1 MGRKPTTSVFTSS
14 KSRHPKGPNKHNASG
29 YAKRQAR
36 KAAKSGEG
44 KSADRFDD
52 DIYEYAPEQES
63 DTRTARR
70 SKVALDLDKDEELG
84 AGFGF
89 GGDGEQDMDMDDLR
103 MKARLLGEGDTV
115 DTDDDEEID
124 SDAAFEESDEERFAG
139 FFGGKKKGS
148 KSKKEKKQKS
158 KVRFAEVDL
167 NEDEEENG
175 DFGRRKPVADGSES
189 SEEEEESGED
199 DEFIDVL
206 DVLDGRGEPQDEDED
221 TTKLSKA
228 SSHKQKPQDSD
239 EDGSDDGQDEDDE
252 DEDEE
257 DDENISISLSD
268 AEDDA
273 ADALDDL
280 QNFVSSLDPSSTTS
294 KKRRADDGE
303 EHSGEPTATTQP
315 KKRRI
320 LKEQTEA
327 GEENEFRTKSAG
339 LTLTDLLAPLS
350 NSGTTTPSFEKS
362 LKALHSST
370 SKGKGKK
377 TTQTLS
383 APLPQR
389 AQERIDRE
397 AAYEQTKTEVQ
408 KWSAAMKRIQ
418 EAEHLSFPL
427 QHKETQGRTSNL
439 ELAAKFK
446 PTTALESTISSLLA
460 SANLATDSSVLQT
473 EENLLKAQ
481 PLSIEEV
488 QQRRNELRKMRE
500 LMFRAEVKAKRVKK
514 IKSKVYRR
522 LKRKEREKGD
532 VDMDMEDVDEEEAR
546 LRHETERARERATLR
561 HKNTGKW
568 AKKMMKRGGYDEDE
582 GDEDG
587 PVRSGRQEM
596 EDMLARGET
605 LRRKIAG
612 KDDDDKDDDS
622 GSDSDEDGEGGLSGA
637 FDELRALRDEEEQQG
652 DDGVKQKKGGSIFDM
667 KFMKDAEARKR
678 QEARAMADDFIRE
691 MGEEA
696 GIEGEGDDG
705 IDDANAEGG
714 GILVSRSGGRM
725 VFRPGTISTTASR
738 PTVEKAPS
746 DVSSTLKSASI
757 TSTPPSPTFTT
768 TFMEATPSASTK
780 RPLLSSESLQPT
792 ETPTNSNPWLATTSS
807 AKAHR
812 KNNEVIV
819 DKDSSLMTKSKNK
832 LKKNATKKEEA
843 KARETDD
850 AVVEI
855 QADAVLKATATVK
868 DVGKDDKISGKAKGK
883 GKEKAKGKQV
893 RVQAEEVNDQESDSD
908 SDLNP
913 ELEAQEAALLA
924 KKAKKG
930 KGPTAFEQRDLVARA
945 FAGDDVV
952 KDFEEAKRRE
962 MAMDTPKE
970 VDTTLPG
977 WGSWGGTGTTKAPRK
992 SHLIKRV
999 AGISPESRADYKKS
1013 HVIISEKRDKK
1024 AAKYLV
1030 NDLPY
1035 PYTSKAQFERR
1046 MEQPLG
1052 PEWNTR
1058 TGFQKGT
1065 LPKVVKKMGTVI
1077 DPLEKLF

>member
-14 KSRHPKGPNKHNASG
+14 KPRRPKGPNKHNASG

-89 GGDGEQDMDMDDLR
+89 GGDGEQDMDVDDLR

-148 KSKKEKKQKS
+148 KSKKGTKQKS

-167 NEDEEENG
+167 NEDEEE
-175 DFGRRKPVADGSES
+175 DEDLGRQKPVADGSES

-206 DVLDGRGEPQDEDED
+206 DILDGRGEPQDEDED
-221 TTKLSKA
+221 TAKVSKV
-228 SSHKQKPQDSD
+228 SPPKQKPQDS

-273 ADALDDL
+273 AGALDDL

-303 EHSGEPTATTQP
+303 EHSGEPTETTQP

-327 GEENEFRTKSAG
+327 GEENEFRTRSAG

-362 LKALHSST
+362 LKALHSSS

-377 TTQTLS
+377 TTHTLS

-427 QHKETQGRTSNL
+427 QPKETQGRTSNL

-612 KDDDDKDDDS
+612 KDEDEDDDS
-622 GSDSDEDGEGGLSGA
+622 GSDSDEDGEGGLHGA
-637 FDELRALRDEEEQQG
+637 FDELRALRDEEERQ
-652 DDGVKQKKGGSIFDM
+652 DDDSVKQKKSGTIFDM

-696 GIEGEGDDG
+696 GLEGEGDDG
-705 IDDANAEGG
+705 ADNANAEGNG
-714 GILVSRSGGRM
+714 VLVSRSGGRM
-725 VFRPGTISTTASR
+725 VFRPGTTPTIVSR

-768 TFMEATPSASTK
+768 TLMEATSSASSK
-780 RPLLSSESLQPT
+780 RPLLSSETSQPT
-792 ETPTNSNPWLATTSS
+792 ENPANSNPWLATTSS

-812 KNNEVIV
+812 KNNEIVV

-843 KARETDD
+843 KARERDD

-855 QADAVLKATATVK
+855 QADAVLKATTGK
-868 DVGKDDKISGKAKGK
+868 DVKLNGKPKGK
-883 GKEKAKGKQV
+883 GKEKTKGKQV
-893 RVQAEEVNDQESDSD
+893 QVQGEEGNDQLSDSD

-913 ELEAQEAALLA
+913 EVEAQEAALLA

-945 FAGDDVV
+945 FAGDNVV

-962 MAMDTPKE
+962 MAMDAPKE

-977 WGSWGGTGTTKAPRK
+977 WGSWGGNGTTKAPRK
-992 SHLIKRV
+992 PHLIKKV